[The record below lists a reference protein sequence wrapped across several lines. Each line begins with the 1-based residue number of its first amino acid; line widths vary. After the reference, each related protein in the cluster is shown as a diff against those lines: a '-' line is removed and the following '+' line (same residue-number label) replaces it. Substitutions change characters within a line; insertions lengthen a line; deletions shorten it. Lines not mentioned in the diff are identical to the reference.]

1 MDRRMEAEVKNLMK
15 VGLSED
21 FARLSAGV
29 KFGNEDVVNDV
40 LYSLSDEQEML
51 KEAMAGFKLMGL
63 SALEI
68 TPAEI
73 IKPDA
78 SKVIFFEI
86 NQITNQSI
94 PIEIPQQQSSDAENI
109 VIEIG
114 SPSEPVYRMPVGKT

>member
-1 MDRRMEAEVKNLMK
+1 MEAEVKNLMK
-15 VGLSED
+15 VGLPED

-29 KFGNEDVVNDV
+29 KLGNEDVVNDV

-51 KEAMAGFKLMGL
+51 KEAMAGFKQMGL
-63 SALEI
+63 SALEYV
-68 TPAEI
+68 PAEI

-86 NQITNQSI
+86 NPITNNSK
-94 PIEIPQQQSSDAENI
+94 PIEIPQQQSSDDENI

>member
-1 MDRRMEAEVKNLMK
+1 MEAEVKNLMK
-15 VGLSED
+15 VGLPED

-29 KFGNEDVVNDV
+29 KLGNEDVVNDV

-51 KEAMAGFKLMGL
+51 KEAMAGFKQMGL
-63 SALEI
+63 SALEYV
-68 TPAEI
+68 PAEI

-86 NQITNQSI
+86 NPITNNSK
-94 PIEIPQQQSSDAENI
+94 PIEIPQQQSSDTENI
-109 VIEIG
+109 LIEIG

>member
-1 MDRRMEAEVKNLMK
+1 MEAEVKNLMK

-51 KEAMAGFKLMGL
+51 KEAMAGFKPMGL

-86 NQITNQSI
+86 NQITNQSN

>member
-1 MDRRMEAEVKNLMK
+1 MEAEVKNLMK
-15 VGLSED
+15 LGLPED

-29 KFGNEDVVNDV
+29 KLGNEDIVNDV

-51 KEAMAGFKLMGL
+51 KDGIADFKAMSM
-63 SALEI
+63 SALEYV
-68 TPAEI
+68 PAEI

-86 NQITNQSI
+86 NQITNQSK
-94 PIEIPQQQSSDAENI
+94 PIEIPQEQSSDTENI

-114 SPSEPVYRMPVGKT
+114 PPPKPVYRLPIGKT